1 MYVKGNHEVTGEALD
16 GICLSNITNPV
27 QTFEFE
33 DIIIVGMDNSTR
45 DITAEQN
52 KKLKDVLKKGKPIL
66 IAMHCPLMTDGN
78 RELLERAGEYY
89 QLNSKN
95 ASEEVF
101 AFVDIIKQ
109 NSEQILAVLAG
120 HLHFKN
126 NSEITSGVTQYVS
139 SQGALGHINRYEIGS

>member
-1 MYVKGNHEVTGEALD
+1 
-16 GICLSNITNPV
+16 
-27 QTFEFE
+27 
-33 DIIIVGMDNSTR
+33 MDNSTR